1 MTIHQLLQGEWSAFC
16 DRVSKG
22 LSGRLAEVQIAS
34 PKIGSQIE
42 AEWIPL
48 IGLVYE
54 PKEATLEIALDGVD
68 HIIRKPQE
76 FYADETVAGLTN
88 FEIVDSEGTKTIV
101 TLRDPL
107 MLPPPE
113 AARRGAT

>member
-1 MTIHQLLQGEWSAFC
+1 MTVHQLQRGEWSAFC
-16 DRVSKG
+16 NRVSKG

-34 PKIGSQIE
+34 PRIGSQIE

-54 PKEATLEIALDGVD
+54 PKEDTLEIALDGVD
-68 HIIRKPQE
+68 HIIQKPQE
-76 FYADETVAGLTN
+76 LYADESVAGLAN
-88 FEIVDSEGTKTIV
+88 FEIVDGEGTKTIV

-107 MLPPPE
+107 MLPLH
-113 AARRGAT
+113 AAS